1 MTKLF
6 NLIRALV
13 TISNNQSLKAI
24 THFPSMADAKK
35 RKPKQHYV
43 SSEASKKAR
52 YCKGFDLPGM
62 KQNMQGVLITANFLG
77 GKCKR
82 EMMDLLND
90 YTKSEADVEDNDNDA
105 HDEISKEIEELNKT
119 KTFAT
124 VDIGVGNILF
134 VACQDKSIDI
144 KELVHRILVDMRDKK
159 IKRTRFT
166 QRMLPITHTC
176 YSSQAAILVAA
187 KDMLPSI
194 FYNSEPKT
202 FGIVIKVRN
211 NTDANK
217 LKMDTIKKVAE
228 VVTDGKTWGE
238 INKVNLDKPQYT
250 ILIHV
255 LKTHSFMSVVED
267 FHLLS
272 KYNVDQ
278 ITQGN
283 LEEFVCRTEKKSE
296 EKSEE
301 KEEKSEKKE
310 ETDLVK
316 EEDENGD
323 ENVVSSS

>member
-1 MTKLF
+1 
-6 NLIRALV
+6 
-13 TISNNQSLKAI
+13 
-24 THFPSMADAKK
+24 MADAKK

-43 SSEASKKAR
+43 STEASKKAR
-52 YCKGFDLPGM
+52 YCKGFDMPGM

-90 YTKSEADVEDNDNDA
+90 YTKCEADVVENDEDA
-105 HDEISKEIEELNKT
+105 HDEISKEIEEMNKS

-144 KELVHRILVDMRDKK
+144 KELIHRILVDMRDKK

-176 YSSQAAILVAA
+176 YSSQEAIVTAA
-187 KDMLPSI
+187 KDMLPAI
-194 FYNSEPKT
+194 FYNDKPKT

-217 LKMDTIKKVAE
+217 VKMDTIKKVAD
-228 VVTDGKTWGE
+228 VATDGKTWGE
-238 INKVNLDKPQYT
+238 VNRVNLDKPQYT

-255 LKTHSFMSVVED
+255 LKTHAFMSCVED
-267 FHLLS
+267 FHLLA

-283 LEEFVCRTEKKSE
+283 SEECVSRTE
-296 EKSEE
+296 EKTEA
-301 KEEKSEKKE
+301 KEEA
-310 ETDLVK
+310 DLVK
-316 EEDENGD
+316 EKEVEK
-323 ENVVSSS
+323 EESSDVIEKVGS